1 MATHTSTEVHFKA
14 LPDGIPDENCF
25 GFVKT
30 EVPDA
35 GPGEVLVRNV
45 YMSVDPAMRPPLSNG
60 QQKLDHVMGGSAI
73 GRVEQSQHEGFAQ
86 GDFVQSRLGWR
97 EYFVSD
103 GQGLSVL
110 RPEGLPL
117 TAYMGPLGGTGLTA
131 YGGLL
136 VTGELKEGETVFVSA
151 AAGSVGSIAGQ
162 IAKLKSCR
170 VIGSCGSD
178 EKVAWLRDE
187 LGFDHAFNYRNGHI
201 RRELRQGAPDGIDVY
216 FENVGGDHLDAALG
230 RMRPG
235 GRIPVCGMISA
246 YNNEGARSEPVTAL
260 ANMIYN
266 RVTMKGFVAYEFFGI
281 RDKFQAD
288 MRGWLAEGKIVYRE
302 TILEGIEQAPAAL
315 RGLFTGRNVGKMLV
329 RLSPES

>member
-1 MATHTSTEVHFKA
+1 MACKSTEIHLKA
-14 LPDGIPDENCF
+14 RPDGIPDESCF
-25 GFVKT
+25 RFVEI

-35 GPGEVLVRNV
+35 GEGEVLVRNI

-60 QQKLDHVMGGSAI
+60 QQKLDRVMSGQAV
-73 GRVEQSQHEGFAQ
+73 GRVEQSRSDAFAP
-86 GDFVQSRLGWR
+86 GDFVQSGFGWR

-103 GQGLSVL
+103 GQGLRVL
-110 RPEGLPL
+110 RPEGFPV

-136 VTGELKEGETVFVSA
+136 ITGELKEGETVFVSA
-151 AAGSVGSIAGQ
+151 AAGAVGSMVGQ
-162 IAKLKSCR
+162 IAKIKQCR

-178 EKVAWLRDE
+178 EKVAWLQGE
-187 LGFDHAFNYRNGHI
+187 LGFDYAFNYRNGHI
-201 RRELRQGAPDGIDVY
+201 RRELRTAAPDGIDVY

-246 YNNEGARSEPVTAL
+246 YNNDGARSEPVTAL

-281 RDKFQAD
+281 RDQFLVD
-288 MRGWLAEGKIVYRE
+288 MRGWLSEGKIQYRE
-302 TILEGIEQAPAAL
+302 TILEGIENAPAAFA
-315 RGLFTGRNVGKMLV
+315 GLFTGRNTGKMLV
-329 RLSPES
+329 RLSPEE